1 MGLIRIDPFRFEHR
15 RSMVFLSIWQPIQNQ
30 TGVSGFCHHVK
41 CSFLS
46 SQVWRS
52 WREDVILSVID
63 PSLTTGSRNDILRC
77 IHIGLLCVQESA
89 ATRPTMASVALMLNS
104 NSFTLPTPSRPAF
117 VLENVVP
124 LNVSSSTEGL
134 QSSSN
139 DVTVSELSPR

>member
-1 MGLIRIDPFRFEHR
+1 MEKLNTDNPWSSYQFD
-15 RSMVFLSIWQPIQNQ
+15 SPMQNQ
-30 TGVSGFCHHVK
+30 TVVRVLVIMLK
-41 CSFLS
+41 VLLP

-89 ATRPTMASVALMLNS
+89 ASRPTMASVALMLNS

-117 VLENVVP
+117 VLESVIP
-124 LNVSSSTEGL
+124 SNVSSSTEGL
-134 QSSSN
+134 QMSSN